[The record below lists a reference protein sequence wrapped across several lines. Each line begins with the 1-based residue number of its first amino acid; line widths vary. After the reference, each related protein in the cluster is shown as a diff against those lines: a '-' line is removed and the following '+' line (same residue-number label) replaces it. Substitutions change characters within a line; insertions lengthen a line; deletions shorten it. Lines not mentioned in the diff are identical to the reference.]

1 MEENMD
7 LKKIE
12 QKTYRYSQQD
22 GMLEIFMGMFFAF
35 YGGYFHHV
43 LSGFTSEFPW
53 LPFFFVFAFSAI
65 VVEWVR
71 KRVTYPRI
79 GRVKFTEA
87 IKPLY
92 FIPAIV
98 TLIAAPFMVYIA
110 DILSWN
116 ISPYI
121 TWLPAL
127 FGIVL
132 VGIFQSSIKKTGDTR
147 YYAFV
152 ILSVV
157 SGILL
162 SVFEFASLDMSIVIF
177 FLIVGI
183 PLAIFGVGKFLY
195 FIHTVPVVE
204 ATEDE
209 KYGFEKN

>member
-1 MEENMD
+1 MTQNMD

-22 GMLEIFMGMFFAF
+22 GILEIFMGMFFAF

-43 LSGFTSEFPW
+43 LSGFTTEFPW
-53 LPFFFVFAFSAI
+53 LPYVFVFAFSVI
-65 VVEWVR
+65 IIEWIR
-71 KRVTYPRI
+71 KHVTYPRI
-79 GRVKFTEA
+79 GRVKLTEA

-92 FIPAIV
+92 FVPAIV

-116 ISPYI
+116 IDSYI
-121 TWLPAL
+121 SWLPAL

-162 SVFEFASLDMSIVIF
+162 SVFELASPDISIVIF

-183 PLAIFGVGKFLY
+183 PLAVLGAGKFLY
-195 FIHTVPVVE
+195 FIRTGPVTE
-204 ATEDE
+204 ASNDI
-209 KYGFEKN
+209 